1 MKYHDCHGLKVVFT
15 KALKKEENYFKD
27 KKATEGIKEMIN
39 DIENINLLLKNKID
53 KWRKEFIYKKEFI
66 GELSKQF
73 EMSLNNSALIQLF
86 TLSKDLKP
94 LICSFN
100 NLKNTTNLEIID
112 KEVESM
118 KSTLRKIKNVVL

>member
-15 KALKKEENYFKD
+15 KALKKVENYFKD

-66 GELSKQF
+66 GELSK
-73 EMSLNNSALIQLF
+73 
-86 TLSKDLKP
+86 
-94 LICSFN
+94 
-100 NLKNTTNLEIID
+100 
-112 KEVESM
+112 
-118 KSTLRKIKNVVL
+118 

>member
-1 MKYHDCHGLKVVFT
+1 
-15 KALKKEENYFKD
+15 
-27 KKATEGIKEMIN
+27 
-39 DIENINLLLKNKID
+39 
-53 KWRKEFIYKKEFI
+53 
-66 GELSKQF
+66 
-73 EMSLNNSALIQLF
+73 MSLNNSALIQLF